1 MENVVLVFAS
11 NAGTMIAT
19 KTLRDS
25 GVSARMVPRPA
36 SVQSASNLCLSIDQA
51 FEERAIEALRAARV
65 SVSAVCR

>member
-65 SVSAVCR
+65 AVSAVHR